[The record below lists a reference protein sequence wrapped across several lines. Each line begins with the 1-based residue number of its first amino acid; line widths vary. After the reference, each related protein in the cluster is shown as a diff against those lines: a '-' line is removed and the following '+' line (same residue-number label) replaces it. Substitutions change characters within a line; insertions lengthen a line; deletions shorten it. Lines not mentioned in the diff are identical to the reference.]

1 MKSTKK
7 FRKPCVF
14 HQNSSYLCNWNI
26 HLNKLYMKK
35 VIVSAMMIMAFLCST
50 TTVSAQSDNKPKAKK
65 ECCDK
70 KAEKK
75 DCCKKKAEKKADC
88 CKKDAEKKDC
98 CKKKA
103 EKAGCGADCKK
114 CTECKATCSD
124 TNCKDCKHK
133 GQCKKNCKK

>member
-1 MKSTKK
+1 
-7 FRKPCVF
+7 
-14 HQNSSYLCNWNI
+14 
-26 HLNKLYMKK
+26 MKK

-50 TTVSAQSDNKPKAKK
+50 TTVNAQSDNKPKAKK

-75 DCCKKKAEKKADC
+75 DCCKKNAEKKADC
-88 CKKDAEKKDC
+88 CD
-98 CKKKA
+98 KKKE
-103 EKAGCGADCKK
+103 EKAG
-114 CTECKATCSD
+114 CKATCSD